1 VDGTV
6 RVDQEIVEEAGSAH
20 PPDNHLQRHE
30 ALQSPF
36 LEKLRA
42 DPEFARETG
51 GGCVLWKKREEVAA
65 VLEESGQR

>member
-1 VDGTV
+1 MSEKSFKRGVLNRSLVVFFLNAV
-6 RVDQEIVEEAGSAH
+6 RV
-20 PPDNHLQRHE
+20 

-36 LEKLRA
+36 LEKLHA

-65 VLEESGQR
+65 VLKETGPG